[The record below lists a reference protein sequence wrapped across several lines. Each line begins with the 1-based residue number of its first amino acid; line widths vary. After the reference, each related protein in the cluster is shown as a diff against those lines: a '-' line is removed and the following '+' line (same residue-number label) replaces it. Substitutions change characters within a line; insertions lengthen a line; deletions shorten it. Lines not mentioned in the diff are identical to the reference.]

1 MNVWYPRRNKGY
13 SIRHVV
19 NKVFKKM
26 KMKTCARYRTS
37 TYALIAIANVATLN
51 AFAVTGCNVVH
62 NCRTACETL
71 H

>member
-37 TYALIAIANVATLN
+37 TYALIAIAN